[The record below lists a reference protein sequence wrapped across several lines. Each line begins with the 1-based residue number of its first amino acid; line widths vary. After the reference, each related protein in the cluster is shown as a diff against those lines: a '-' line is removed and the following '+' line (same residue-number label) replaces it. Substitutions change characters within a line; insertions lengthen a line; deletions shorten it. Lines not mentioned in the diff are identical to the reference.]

1 MAVIAWIRI
10 FDVKIMGRKAELSSE
25 QNEMAS
31 FDFSMLWF
39 PQLVSYLLPLLKRKR
54 KTIRPRNCSNLLKG
68 GSKFYVLHTTGFTP
82 KKNHLRNHFLPELK
96 MVTE

>member
-1 MAVIAWIRI
+1 
-10 FDVKIMGRKAELSSE
+10 MGRKAELSSE

-54 KTIRPRNCSNLLKG
+54 KTIRPHNCSNLLKG
-68 GSKFYVLHTTGFTP
+68 GSKFYWLVHTAGFTP
-82 KKNHLRNHFLPELK
+82 KNHLRNHSQPEMK
-96 MVTE
+96 MVTD